1 MAKYHVFPLRRGQA
15 ADTALRQYDGFVPA
29 DREFAQKFQCR
40 AEALLAEEVEG
51 IFGQRHQRRG
61 DQVGAGQLLDRKN
74 VAGHREACGR
84 VVGGTRHA
92 AGERQRGIVRGRDV
106 LVLVARDMGTIG
118 DGCSCGPHACEVI
131 GRDPVEFHAPDPFAG
146 EFVGIGADLSRGLLT
161 SVEIDQQTAAG
172 GIFEHGRR
180 KAYLVESFAVHE
192 VDLQTLYAAVGDA
205 VHERTQLEV
214 IFRRVVQLLPM
225 PPYEE
230 PDALSGRV
238 IRHFPKRRPF
248 VRKVLPPFV
257 ERRIFISHFSGEV
270 DNGTFAFDGHVT
282 AVDAAPPAPER
293 PPGAYPRRIAEKLR
307 IGCWVEV
314 GDDVRID
321 QPVEV
326 FGYDQYSPRRRDG
339 VAEVESLFFGKI
351 GVQAA
356 VFTGA
361 QPHAAVFVKC
371 GFGDHQMQ
379 SVRGFIEQR
388 HGLYGPLRGYRAQ
401 FRCRG

>member
-1 MAKYHVFPLRRGQA
+1 
-15 ADTALRQYDGFVPA
+15 
-29 DREFAQKFQCR
+29 
-40 AEALLAEEVEG
+40 
-51 IFGQRHQRRG
+51 
-61 DQVGAGQLLDRKN
+61 
-74 VAGHREACGR
+74 
-84 VVGGTRHA
+84 
-92 AGERQRGIVRGRDV
+92 
-106 LVLVARDMGTIG
+106 
-118 DGCSCGPHACEVI
+118 
-131 GRDPVEFHAPDPFAG
+131 
-146 EFVGIGADLSRGLLT
+146 
-161 SVEIDQQTAAG
+161 
-172 GIFEHGRR
+172 
-180 KAYLVESFAVHE
+180 
-192 VDLQTLYAAVGDA
+192 
-205 VHERTQLEV
+205 
-214 IFRRVVQLLPM
+214 M

-270 DNGTFAFDGHVT
+270 DDGTFALDGHVT

-293 PPGAYPRRIAEKLR
+293 PPGAYPRRIAEKSG
-307 IGCWVEV
+307 IGGRVEV

-326 FGYDQYSPRRRDG
+326 FGYDQYAPRCRDG

-356 VFTGA
+356 VFAGA

-401 FRCRG
+401 FRCRGRGPLAGIGQQFPRRVPFGEPDPAVGRQAPFGRFVADVADTPAREDEAIGESIVVEACFEGVDVSCGAVRHFPDVFACMVAGEVVHAAYGITFVALAACGDPERYLFESVGPVDRDAHGGSVADDSAVVRHGIGQGAVRCGKNLGGEFSRRVGHYPCGASCQQQATRYPVLHFSVVLIGLHKGNCVRRGSVRKRRVLRLSRRKRRGG